1 MAADFEAVLKAK
13 YPAKAHAKRVV
24 DLIRKTVPD
33 ANGVIYLE
41 ARMTKMQEDNDS
53 PEHFRQRRYFYYLT
67 GCNAADC
74 YYAYDIQSSKSI
86 LFIPPIDPDEV
97 VWSGLPLTIDDALNQ
112 FDVDEVRLS
121 NEVNATLAHLAK
133 QNPDSTVFTI
143 ANQVSDHVTFL
154 EFASKDFETVKP
166 AIEASRVFKDEYE
179 VAMIRKAN
187 HIASHAHRAVI
198 DRAKVA
204 ATEQELY
211 ATFLERCVSR
221 SAPEMPY
228 HPIVA
233 SGRAA
238 ATLHYTDNNA
248 PLSGKLNLLIDAGCE
263 WNNYASDITRTFPL
277 SGKFTKESR
286 DIYQIVL
293 RMQRETT
300 ELIKG
305 GVIWDHLHL
314 RAHQIAIEGLLALG
328 ILKGD
333 AQEIL
338 DARTSVAFFPHG
350 LGHYL
355 GMDTHDTGGNA
366 NPKDKD
372 KMFRYLRLRGHVPAG
387 AVVTVEPGIYF
398 CRFIIKPYL
407 DDAPHSKY
415 IDANV
420 LEKYWDVGGVRL
432 EDNVYVTE
440 KGCQNLT
447 TAIKEISEVEAAAA
461 RS

>member
-1 MAADFEAVLKAK
+1 MIPPSTFGASSAWTGLDRLSRTERLQAQDADVL
-13 YPAKAHAKRVV
+13 R
-24 DLIRKTVPD
+24 
-33 ANGVIYLE
+33 
-41 ARMTKMQEDNDS
+41 S
-53 PEHFRQRRYFYYLT
+53 QRRYFYYLT

-263 WNNYASDITRTFPL
+263 WNNYASDIVSHPRRPPKQPSHALPFP
-277 SGKFTKESR
+277 
-286 DIYQIVL
+286 
-293 RMQRETT
+293 
-300 ELIKG
+300 
-305 GVIWDHLHL
+305 
-314 RAHQIAIEGLLALG
+314 
-328 ILKGD
+328 
-333 AQEIL
+333 
-338 DARTSVAFFPHG
+338 PH
-350 LGHYL
+350 
-355 GMDTHDTGGNA
+355 
-366 NPKDKD
+366 
-372 KMFRYLRLRGHVPAG
+372 
-387 AVVTVEPGIYF
+387 
-398 CRFIIKPYL
+398 
-407 DDAPHSKY
+407 
-415 IDANV
+415 
-420 LEKYWDVGGVRL
+420 
-432 EDNVYVTE
+432 
-440 KGCQNLT
+440 CQ
-447 TAIKEISEVEAAAA
+447 
-461 RS
+461 